1 MSPKPNAVGADP
13 GASRVSDGRQSV
25 EGARRRYVAPSVG
38 PRQSVR
44 ELTRAVS
51 GSIGDGGGGG
61 TGMMQMVG
69 V

>member
-1 MSPKPNAVGADP
+1 MSPDANATGTGLA
-13 GASRVSDGRQSV
+13 ASRVVDDQPAER
-25 EGARRRYVAPSVG
+25 ARRRYVAPRLG
-38 PRQSVR
+38 PRRSVR

-61 TGMMQMVG
+61 TGMMQMLG